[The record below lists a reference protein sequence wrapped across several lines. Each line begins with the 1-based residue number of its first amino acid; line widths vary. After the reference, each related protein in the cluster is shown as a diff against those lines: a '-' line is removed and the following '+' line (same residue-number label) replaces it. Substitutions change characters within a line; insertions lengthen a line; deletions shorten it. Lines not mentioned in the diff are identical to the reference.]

1 MLTEFDQNTIANM
14 TAALEAVCKKIPTDQ
29 DTHEFRKQLGDAI
42 VAAAKCGTS
51 NYVDL
56 QSAGLKAL
64 DETLRSGK
72 SHWLARLLLPFAR
85 GSSGGAA
92 KNAWAHKPTPLSL
105 VEKNPE

>member
-42 VAAAKCGTS
+42 VTAAKNGSS
-51 NYVDL
+51 NYAEL

-64 DETLRSGK
+64 DEMLRSRK
-72 SHWLARLLLPFAR
+72 SHWLTRLLLPFAR
-85 GSSGGAA
+85 SPSGAPDKA
-92 KNAWAHKPTPLSL
+92 LAHQPASLSL